1 MKVCACA
8 FVVALALMGSTPA
21 AVAVADGGGTGTG
34 SSACPGGQAQWTGT
48 RTAPT
53 AYTIDSSAN
62 IQCYSPQVNTT
73 AGDTGHATNG
83 GSPQPAG
90 PCAATV
96 SSHVAVGPLLPN
108 GKRTVSWWDPN
119 SQTVTST
126 TIADNAADQAQSGF
140 LSEQGTEPVSF
151 ASWWMGSDAGT
162 IPWKTTNATWVNG
175 VCTGQWQQSFLQ
187 SCGYTG
193 PVYSCSPVA
202 AVQPVAPLAYAA
214 PPPVVVAPLLAG
226 AEAQVQQ
233 QLRGGQVTS
242 EFASGS
248 VVPKHGLIVRVP
260 VCFWAPNATVAS
272 TKQFGL
278 VAPQAGLGRALVVN
292 YVAAASED
300 QTWWDFGDGSSTT
313 QTGVDSTQPCAV
325 THTYYRV
332 SADAYGSLHNHTP
345 PPGQT
350 DPFPDSEPS
359 ADYQAVVV
367 WHHIHFSLT
376 AYYVQS
382 DGTQYAVPVPQ
393 TTGADFWV
401 PSQPEWVQVQQIES
415 VPFVCPC
422 PSPSAQ

>member
-62 IQCYSPQVNTT
+62 IQCYSPQVNAT
-73 AGDTGHATNG
+73 AGDTGHASNDGT
-83 GSPQPAG
+83 PQPAG
-90 PCAATV
+90 ACTATA
-96 SSHVAVGPLLPN
+96 SSHIAVGPLLPN

-126 TIADNAADQAQSGF
+126 TIADDAADQAQSGF

-162 IPWKTTNATWVNG
+162 IPWKTANATWVNG

-202 AVQPVAPLAYAA
+202 AVQPVAPLTYAT
-214 PPPVVVAPLLAG
+214 PPPIVVAPLLAG

-260 VCFWAPNATVAS
+260 V
-272 TKQFGL
+272 
-278 VAPQAGLGRALVVN
+278 
-292 YVAAASED
+292 
-300 QTWWDFGDGSSTT
+300 
-313 QTGVDSTQPCAV
+313 
-325 THTYYRV
+325 
-332 SADAYGSLHNHTP
+332 
-345 PPGQT
+345 
-350 DPFPDSEPS
+350 
-359 ADYQAVVV
+359 
-367 WHHIHFSLT
+367 
-376 AYYVQS
+376 
-382 DGTQYAVPVPQ
+382 
-393 TTGADFWV
+393 
-401 PSQPEWVQVQQIES
+401 
-415 VPFVCPC
+415 
-422 PSPSAQ
+422 